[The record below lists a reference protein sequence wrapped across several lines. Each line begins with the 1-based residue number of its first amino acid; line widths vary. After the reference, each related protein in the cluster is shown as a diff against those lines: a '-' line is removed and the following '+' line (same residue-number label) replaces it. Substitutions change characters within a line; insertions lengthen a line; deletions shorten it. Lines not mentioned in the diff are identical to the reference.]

1 MKRFMPA
8 VMSAVLLLCTMVPQL
23 QAGTFEAMSTAGVY
37 DTDGTTPLQG
47 AATGGDLIQLIW
59 TGPNGLP
66 DSAGV
71 AGGTTGD
78 DSLLGTA
85 YIGYGYPFEPDMGK
99 FTAQWDH
106 DLIALGA
113 NLFIRAW
120 NDTGFVDGQFIYYGD
135 SEVHT
140 VAAVPFDSHDFR
152 TFRVT
157 EQRGTPVELAA
168 FTASATPGIIEVR
181 WTTQSETD
189 NLGFDLF
196 RSTSPHGD
204 LSKLNE
210 KMIEGAGNSQIRN
223 DYYFEDRDIQDKT
236 VYYYWLSD
244 IAFDGAVTYHGP
256 RSAMAVAKPEAYA
269 LDQNYP
275 NPFNPSTSISYTLRD
290 NGMVRLTIYNIR
302 GQQVRNLVQQNQMA
316 GQYSIEWDGRD
327 DIGLIVPSG
336 TYLYSLETEGFKA
349 TRRMTMA
356 K

>member
-1 MKRFMPA
+1 MKRSMPA
-8 VMSAVLLLCTMVPQL
+8 VLFAVLLLCTMVVQL
-23 QAGTFEAMSTAGVY
+23 QAGTFEAMSTSGIF
-37 DTDGTTPLQG
+37 DTDGTTPLLG
-47 AATGGDLIQLIW
+47 TAVSGDLIQLIW
-59 TGPNGLP
+59 AGPDGLA
-66 DSAGV
+66 DTAGV

-85 YIGYGYPFEPDMGK
+85 YIGYGYPFEPNMGK

-106 DLIALGA
+106 DLIVLGA

-120 NDTGFVDGQFIYYGD
+120 NDTGFVDGQYIYYGD
-135 SEVHT
+135 SEMHT
-140 VAAVPFDSHDFR
+140 VASVPFDSHDFR
-152 TFRVT
+152 TFRVS
-157 EQRGTPVELAA
+157 EMRGTPVELAA
-168 FTASATPGIIEVR
+168 FAADAVPGVIKIS

-189 NLGFDLF
+189 NFGFDLF

-204 LSKLNE
+204 KTRLNE
-210 KMIEGAGNSQIRN
+210 KMIEGAGNSQVRN

-236 VYYYWLSD
+236 VYYYWLTD
-244 IAFDGAVTYHGP
+244 IAFDGKVTYHGP
-256 RSAMAVAKPEAYA
+256 RSAMAVAKPEDYD

-290 NGMVRLTIYNIR
+290 NGMVRLAIYNIR
-302 GQQVRNLVQQNQMA
+302 GQLVRNLVQQNQMA

-327 DIGLIVPSG
+327 EMGLIVPSG
-336 TYLYSLETEGFKA
+336 TYLYSLETNDFKA